1 VNVDLKA
8 TESFSIEVAVIPA
21 KAEENKTV
29 DTNSTKDDNSTQGLN
44 ETSPLNETALP
55 ANSTNST
62 EEEVENK
69 TEEAK
74 EEVIELKASTF
85 KIETKG
91 MSKAALAKLA
101 D

>member
-1 VNVDLKA
+1 MRQPSQL
-8 TESFSIEVAVIPA
+8 ILP
-21 KAEENKTV
+21 
-29 DTNSTKDDNSTQGLN
+29 TQRR
-44 ETSPLNETALP
+44 EK
-55 ANSTNST
+55 
-62 EEEVENK
+62 VENK